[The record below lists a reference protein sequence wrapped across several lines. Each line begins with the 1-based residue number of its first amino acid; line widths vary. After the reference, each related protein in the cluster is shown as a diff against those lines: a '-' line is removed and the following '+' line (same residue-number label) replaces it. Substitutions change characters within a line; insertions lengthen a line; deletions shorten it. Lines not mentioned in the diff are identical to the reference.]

1 MLFKFGDW
9 VQRYFFLFFY
19 VFIMLDKF
27 IYVVQYLLSQVNWN
41 MVDLFMIIILLM
53 EFYVV
58 YYVFI
63 MFKSVIGLYDSYF
76 MFVVKKVDL
85 DGL

>member
-27 IYVVQYLLSQVNWN
+27 VYVVQYLLSQVNWN

-63 MFKSVIGLYDSYF
+63 MFKSVIGFYDSYF

>member
-63 MFKSVIGLYDSYF
+63 MFKSVIGFYDSYF
-76 MFVVKKVDL
+76 MFVVKIVDL

>member
-1 MLFKFGDW
+1 
-9 VQRYFFLFFY
+9 
-19 VFIMLDKF
+19 
-27 IYVVQYLLSQVNWN
+27 

-63 MFKSVIGLYDSYF
+63 MFKSVIGFYDSYF

>member
-9 VQRYFFLFFY
+9 VQRYLFLFFY

-63 MFKSVIGLYDSYF
+63 MFKSVIGFYDSYF
-76 MFVVKKVDL
+76 MFVVKIVDL